1 MIFFAS
7 IIYPGEMPEKAVT
20 MKNLYIAFIFGFS
33 LIANQSAA
41 QVYGC
46 TDPLANNYNPAAT
59 VNIGSCTYNSVSVS
73 PTASFN
79 LGAALD
85 ETSGLIRWNNQVW
98 THNDSQDINL
108 YALDTLNGSIVQT
121 QPLNGVVNT
130 DWEEISQDAD
140 YLYVGDF
147 GNNGNGNRTDL
158 KILKISK
165 SSVLAGSPVIETIN
179 FSYSNQVNFNPA
191 GGNNTDFDCEAFI
204 VSVDSIF
211 LFTKQWVSNQTSV
224 YSLAKTPGI
233 HIANLKATLNVQGL
247 ITGSTSFLEE
257 NLVVLSGYSSSLQP
271 FVYLLYDYTGNSFFS
286 GNKRKIGLN
295 LSFHQVEGIA
305 TNNGLKY
312 YISNELFNQF
322 PFNVPQKLHTLN
334 LSAYLENYLTTNNL
348 PADRTLNL
356 TLFLEGLFNGASM
369 NKAQNSE
376 GDQFA
381 GPVADQISLEL
392 HHAAFPYALAGGP
405 YTVNLNTDG
414 SAQLTIP
421 TALNSSYYLVV
432 KHRNSLET
440 WSASPVSF
448 SGSPVLYNFSNGFS
462 QAYGSNLKEMGGVYT
477 IFSGDVNQDGAV
489 DTGDMTP
496 VDNDAS
502 AYSSGYLAT
511 DVNGDGI
518 VDTGDMTIVDNNGSG
533 YITVAAP

>member
-1 MIFFAS
+1 
-7 IIYPGEMPEKAVT
+7 
-20 MKNLYIAFIFGFS
+20 MKNFYIAFLFVFG
-33 LIANQSAA
+33 LIANQSEA

-46 TDPLANNYNPAAT
+46 TDPLANNYNAAAT
-59 VNIGSCTYNSVSVS
+59 VNNGSCTYNSTSVS

-79 LGAALD
+79 LAAALD
-85 ETSGLIRWNNQVW
+85 ETSGLIRWNNQIW

-130 DWEEISQDAD
+130 DWEEISQDD
-140 YLYVGDF
+140 EYLYIGDF

-165 SSVLAGSPVIETIN
+165 SSVLAGSPVVETIN
-179 FSYSNQVNFNPA
+179 FSYSNQVNFNPT

-204 VSVDSIF
+204 VSADSIF

-224 YSLAKTPGI
+224 YSLAKTPGT
-233 HIANLKATLNVQGL
+233 HIANLKTTYNVQGL
-247 ITGSTSFLEE
+247 ITGATSFIEE
-257 NLVVLSGYSSSLQP
+257 NLIVLSGYSTSLQP
-271 FVYLLYDYTGNSFFS
+271 FVYLLYDYTGNNFFS

-295 LSFHQVEGIA
+295 LAFHQVEGIA

-312 YISNELFNQF
+312 YISNEAFNQF

-334 LSAYLENYLTTNNL
+334 LSAYLQNYLTTNNL
-348 PADRTLNL
+348 PAVRTLNL
-356 TLFLEGLFNGASM
+356 TLFLEGLFNGTSM

-381 GPVADQISLEL
+381 GPVADQITLEL
-392 HHAAFPYALAGGP
+392 HHATFPYALAGGA
-405 YTVNLNTDG
+405 YTINLNIDG

-421 TALNSSYYLVV
+421 ASFNASYYIVI

-448 SGSPVLYNFSNGFS
+448 SGSTVAYSFTNSFS
-462 QAYGSNLKEMGGVYT
+462 QAFGSNLKEMGGVYA

-489 DTGDMTP
+489 DTADMTP
-496 VDNDAS
+496 VDNHGA

-533 YITVAAP
+533 YVSVAAP